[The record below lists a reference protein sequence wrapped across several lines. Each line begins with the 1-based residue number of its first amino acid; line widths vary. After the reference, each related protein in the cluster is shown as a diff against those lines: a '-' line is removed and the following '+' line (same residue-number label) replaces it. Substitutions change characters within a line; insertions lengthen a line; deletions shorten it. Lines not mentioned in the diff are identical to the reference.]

1 MVTYGSEGFCASVE
15 ITVRLGNC
23 VSEIQIQLKPVG
35 GFSDN
40 EFRRAIV
47 GNCKDL
53 CVIINVTGSVCVRVM
68 SLLYQRSLSKKHV
81 TPTGFLIINL
91 SQGNWAWIKA
101 LAD

>member
-1 MVTYGSEGFCASVE
+1 MRF
-15 ITVRLGNC
+15 GNC

-53 CVIINVTGSVCVRVM
+53 CVIINVTGSVCVHVM
-68 SLLYQRSLSKKHV
+68 GLLYRHSLSKKYV
-81 TPTGFLIINL
+81 TPTGFLIINS
-91 SQGNWAWIKA
+91 SQANWARIKR
-101 LAD
+101 